1 VIGVVSVQHFHMVKE
16 SASVAEE
23 SAANVAERHRMVEQ
37 LKTEDK
43 ITFPLL
49 QQSLKIFVSIAR
61 EN

>member
-1 VIGVVSVQHFHMVKE
+1 MVKE